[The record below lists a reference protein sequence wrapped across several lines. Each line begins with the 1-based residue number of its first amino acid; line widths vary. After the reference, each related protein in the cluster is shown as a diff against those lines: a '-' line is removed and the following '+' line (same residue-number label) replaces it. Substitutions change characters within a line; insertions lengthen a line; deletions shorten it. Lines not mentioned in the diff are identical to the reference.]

1 MTTFRDI
8 LSRTRSRFEGWLN
21 TNLSKAGIATGL
33 GVSAWCIG
41 AALGHLTAEA
51 QIAGWSTA
59 IAILSAELGKEF
71 IVGLVERIQGDGLTE
86 EAVAR
91 IVQEEMERGL
101 ALPDLQL
108 LLDQLQIMP
117 AMLEYILNQNNTR
130 LLELLQADLSAFPN
144 LISRQTAD
152 AVQASLAPRLDRLS
166 HEISGL
172 NDRNEQILT
181 ILESLTAT
189 PPLALES
196 GVEPPIQVFVSSLIS
211 ELVEERQAL
220 RQAITGLGIS
230 KPWIFEAAPASSQT
244 LDESYLQKVRI
255 CDFFVLLVNENISPA
270 VEREFQEAIHYQ
282 RPILAFL
289 KKENEDQ
296 DQQRSSA
303 AKTLIEQIP
312 TKWTTFRDPTDLAI
326 KVRIAI
332 ADEIIRRV
340 RGETIKM
347 SQAQVQHLERI
358 NKSLTTAIQNLPPR
372 RFTHLIGREEEIS
385 IILQNLRN
393 PDSAA
398 QPIIAITALGGIGKT
413 ALAYEIVERS
423 MLEKLFDGLVWES
436 AKTEELEGNRIIP
449 LSTSPSLSFESLV
462 RAIANQ
468 LGHDNILHLPPEE
481 QINRVRHILQTGSYL
496 IVVDNLETVESYE
509 ELARQLHG
517 LLSPSPASRPSR
529 ALITS
534 RERLAI
540 PYIREYHIQ
549 GLSKPASIDFVKQ
562 EARNR
567 DALGI
572 QKTGLSLLER
582 IYKITH
588 GMPLAMKLL
597 VSQFIAG
604 IPLDTELD
612 RLEGA
617 REDGLYELIYMRL
630 WFKLSI
636 PAQKILI
643 ATAAF
648 AASVARPMLQ
658 PVSKTSDDEL
668 EAAIPELVRMSLID
682 PSDHATAAQRRY
694 SIHPMTRWFINS
706 PLKDLWERQKKDSRA
721 S

>member
-1 MTTFRDI
+1 VT
-8 LSRTRSRFEGWLN
+8 
-21 TNLSKAGIATGL
+21 
-33 GVSAWCIG
+33 AWCIG
-41 AALGHLTAEA
+41 AALGHLTTEA
-51 QIAGWSTA
+51 QIAGWGTA
-59 IAILSAELGKEF
+59 IAVISAELGKEF
-71 IVGLVERIQGDGLTE
+71 IVSLVERIQDDGLTE

-91 IVQEEMERGL
+91 IVQEELDRGG
-101 ALPDLQL
+101 ALPDLHL
-108 LLDQLQIMP
+108 FLEQLQIMP
-117 AMLEYILNQNNTR
+117 ATLEHILNQNNAR
-130 LLELLQADLSAFPN
+130 LLESLQADFSAYPN

-152 AVQASLAPRLDRLS
+152 AVQASLAQRIEGFS
-166 HEISGL
+166 HEISSL
-172 NDRNEQILT
+172 NDRSEKILT
-181 ILESLTAT
+181 ILKSLTAAT
-189 PPLALES
+189 PFSLES
-196 GVEPPIQVFVSSLIS
+196 GVEPPLQVFVSSLIS

-220 RQAITGLGIS
+220 RQAITGLGIT
-230 KPWIFEAAPASSQT
+230 KPWIFESTPASTQP
-244 LDESYLQKVRI
+244 LEESYLQKVRT
-255 CDFFVLLVNENISPA
+255 CDFFVLLVNEKLSPA
-270 VEREFQEAIHYQ
+270 IEREYHEAIHYQ

-340 RGETIKM
+340 RDETIKM
-347 SQAQVQHLERI
+347 SQAQVQYLERI
-358 NKSLTTAIQNLPPR
+358 NKTLTTTVQNLPPR

-385 IILQNLRN
+385 TILQNLRD

-449 LSTSPSLSFESLV
+449 LSTSPFLSFETLV
-462 RAIANQ
+462 RVIANQ
-468 LGHDNILHLPPEE
+468 LGHDNVLHLPPEE

-496 IVVDNLETVESYE
+496 IVVDNLETVEAYE
-509 ELARQLHG
+509 ELARQLHD
-517 LLSPSPASRPSR
+517 LLSPSSASRPSR

-540 PYIREYHIQ
+540 PYIYEYHIR

-567 DALGI
+567 DVPGI
-572 QKTGLSLLER
+572 QQAGLPLINR
-582 IYKITH
+582 IYKVTY

-617 REDGLYELIYMRL
+617 KEDGLYELIYMRL

-658 PVSKTSDDEL
+658 PVSKTSDDEF

-682 PSDHATAAQRRY
+682 LSTTIRNGHGD
-694 SIHPMTRWFINS
+694 N
-706 PLKDLWERQKKDSRA
+706 
-721 S
+721 